1 MGKFKELHIELQQQ
15 RKQQRNKEVADML
28 CMQYPTLYYFIQQ
41 AFDLGDEDKVYDL
54 IFALETE
61 YPPC

>member
-1 MGKFKELHIELQQQ
+1 MGKFKEIDIELKEQ
-15 RKQQRNKEVADML
+15 RRKNKTASML

-41 AFDLGDEDKVYDL
+41 AFDMGDEDKVYDL

>member
-1 MGKFKELHIELQQQ
+1 MGKFKELAIEIQ
-15 RKQQRNKEVADML
+15 RDKRERNKDIADML

-41 AFDLGDEDKVYDL
+41 AFDMGDEDKVYEM

-61 YPPC
+61 LPPC